1 MIIILHGKGKGEDTV
16 FITVNGLPEP
26 VSKLIVYGSA

>member
-1 MIIILHGKGKGEDTV
+1 MTIILHGKGEDTV
-16 FITVNGLPEP
+16 FITANGRPEP